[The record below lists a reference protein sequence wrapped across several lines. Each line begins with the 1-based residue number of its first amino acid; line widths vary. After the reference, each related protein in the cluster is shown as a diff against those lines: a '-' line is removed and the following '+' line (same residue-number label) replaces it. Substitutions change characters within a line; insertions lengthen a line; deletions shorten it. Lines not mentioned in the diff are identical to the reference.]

1 MVRRL
6 RDEQG
11 IALVMALGL
20 LIVLAIVVTAA
31 VQYTSSNTRSASSSQ
46 GRVSSR
52 QLAEAGMNA
61 AIAAIA
67 GSTDPTASTDLPSSS
82 SPATMTVN
90 GGTIT
95 YYGQYCN
102 LGKDGAGAANSTC
115 AAYTTLTGWVI
126 TSTGAAP
133 NNSASSGTAAHTVK
147 ATVQVDPS
155 NIVQS
160 TPPASVNPWS
170 FLWATRTGTAG
181 GCDETISTY
190 VAAPLVINGN
200 LCLTAGATQEGIWR
214 GPLHI
219 KGNYWS
225 KNALARISG
234 KAGFSTIGSNVH
246 FTSTSAPCQ
255 NSYSVGGGTTLHA
268 CILKAGDAVTKG
280 DNIFGPVDN
289 SVTSITAPT
298 PDFAHWYS
306 SGSPGPTRSCN
317 TSLSTGSY
325 ATTLTFENETTSPSP
340 TRNNSVPSV
349 INLTPQG
356 SAYDCIVGT
365 KGGTS
370 GWCQTNGS
378 SNSYGEIKWD
388 GTKNLMILGTVYFD
402 GSVSISNASAV
413 IVDYTCFGSVYA
425 SGTILIKNTQLC
437 GLYLDKNCAGTSGFG
452 GWWPFANWLF
462 FVADGDG
469 ATSSQGGQIP
479 SGVGIK
485 FIASE
490 FQGGLFATKAIEFD
504 ATSNFTGPAIGS
516 NLIFDGDF
524 TSIWGQS
531 STQGGNAS
539 SNMPS
544 GTPGISQNSK
554 TQIQPPIYS
563 GG

>member
-1 MVRRL
+1 MLRRL

-31 VQYTSSNTRSASSSQ
+31 VQYTTSNTRSASSSQ

-61 AIAAIA
+61 AIAAVA
-67 GSTDPTASTDLPSSS
+67 GATDPTAPADLPSSS

-102 LGKDGAGAANSTC
+102 LGKDGAGAANTTC
-115 AAYTTLTGWVI
+115 AAYSTLTGWVI
-126 TSTGAAP
+126 NSTGAAP
-133 NNSASSGTAAHTVK
+133 NNAAADGTASHTVS

-155 NIVQS
+155 SIVQT
-160 TPPASVNPWS
+160 TPAQAVNPWS

-214 GPLHI
+214 GPVHI
-219 KGNYWS
+219 KGNFWS
-225 KNALARISG
+225 KSTLARISG
-234 KAGFSTIGSNVH
+234 KAGFSTISSNVH
-246 FTSTSAPCQ
+246 FTSTAAPCQ
-255 NSYSVGGGTTLHA
+255 NSYSIGGGTTLHA
-268 CILKAGDAVTKG
+268 CILKAGNGSPAG
-280 DNIFGPVDN
+280 DNIFGPVDT

-298 PDFAHWYS
+298 PDFAHWYTNA
-306 SGSPGPTRSCN
+306 SPGPARGCS
-317 TSLSTGSY
+317 TSQSTGAY
-325 ATTLTFENETTSPSP
+325 ASVLTFENETTNA
-340 TRNNSVPSV
+340 TKNNSLTSV

-365 KGGTS
+365 KGGSS
-370 GWCQTNGS
+370 GFCNTNGS

-388 GTKNLMILGTVYFD
+388 GTKNLMVLGTAYFD

-413 IVDYTCFGSVYA
+413 TLDYTCFGSIYA
-425 SGTILIKNTQLC
+425 SGTILIKNTKLC
-437 GLYLDKNCAGTSGFG
+437 GLYVDKNCTNTSGFG

-462 FVADGDG
+462 FVAAGDG
-469 ATSSQGGQIP
+469 ATSSQGGQIG

-485 FIASE
+485 MIASD
-490 FQGGLFATKAIEFD
+490 FQGGMFATNGIEFD

-516 NLIFDGDF
+516 NLIFDGDY

-531 STQGGNAS
+531 GSWQGGNAS

-544 GTPGISQNSK
+544 GTPGISQTSK
-554 TQIQPPIYS
+554 TQIQPPVYS